1 MSKKKRKSPKKAPIT
16 KLDSLKQLNLNAAG
30 LDIGAA
36 EIWVCVPEDRAE
48 ENVRCFTTFTDDLHA
63 LADWLEVHQI
73 DTVAMEST
81 GIYWL
86 PIYEILEARGLEVY
100 LVNARHVKNVPGRK
114 SDVMDCQ
121 WLQQLHTYGLLR
133 GSFRPSA
140 EIVTL
145 RAYVRHRDNIIKGRV
160 VHIQHMQKALE
171 LMNLKLT
178 QVVTD
183 ITGVTGMQ
191 IIRAIID
198 GERDPQVLAQFRD
211 YRCAKSEAE
220 IARALHGN
228 YRPEHLFMLEQAVNA
243 FDFATEQL
251 QQCDQKLE
259 AFYSD
264 FLPPTLPQPTDEP
277 AKPRRKPAKNEPYFP
292 LREQLHQL
300 AGVDLCDV
308 DGLNTLTVQTILSEI
323 SPDVSAWPTY
333 KHFAS
338 WLGACPYQ
346 DQSGGKIIKRGT
358 RKNTNPASMAF
369 RMAAQA
375 VSNSNSALGAYYR
388 RKRAK
393 FGPPKAITATAHKI
407 ARIVYSMLKYKQ
419 PYVDPGVE
427 AYEQQQKEKQLK
439 HLKKKAQRLG
449 FELVELSA

>member
-1 MSKKKRKSPKKAPIT
+1 MSKKKRNSQKPKVVN
-16 KLDSLKQLNLNAAG
+16 LDSLKQLNLNAAG

-36 EIWVCVPEDRAE
+36 EIWACIPEDRTE

-63 LADWLEVHQI
+63 LADWLEAHQI

-86 PIYEILEARGLEVY
+86 PIYEILAERGWDVC
-100 LVNARHVKNVPGRK
+100 LVNARHFKNVPGRK
-114 SDVMDCQ
+114 SDVADCQ
-121 WLQQLHTYGLLR
+121 WIQQLHTYGLLR
-133 GSFRPSA
+133 GSFRPLA
-140 EIVTL
+140 DIVTL

-183 ITGVTGMQ
+183 MTGVTGMQ
-191 IIRAIID
+191 IIRAIIN
-198 GERDPQVLAQFRD
+198 GERDPHVLAQFRD
-211 YRCAKSEAE
+211 YRCAKSEEE

-228 YRPEHLFMLEQAVNA
+228 YRPEHLFTLEQAVSA
-243 FDFATEQL
+243 YDFATEQL

-259 AFYSD
+259 AFYAD
-264 FLPPTLPQPTDEP
+264 FNPPVLPQSDEQP
-277 AKPRRKPAKNEPYFP
+277 PKPQRKPAKNEPYFP

-338 WLGACPYQ
+338 WVGVCPYQ

-358 RKNTNPASMAF
+358 RKNTNPANRAF

-375 VSNSNSALGAYYR
+375 VSNSKSALGAYYR
-388 RKRAK
+388 RMRAK

-407 ARIVYSMLKYKQ
+407 ARIVYAMLKHKQ
-419 PYVDPGVE
+419 AYIDPGVE
-427 AYEQQQKEKQLK
+427 AYEQQQKDKQLK
-439 HLKKKAQRLG
+439 HLKKKAQKLG
-449 FELVELSA
+449 FELVETSA